1 MNLQKLKLKLLNFY
15 VEILV
20 RVILILF
27 CCLISINTKAQNF
40 DYEKLG
46 DNLQIALPVSAFA
59 STFIWE
65 DNQKAQSQFIKTM
78 GTSFIVTHG
87 LKILINKERPNGGDY
102 SFPSGHTSAA
112 FTGAAFIEK
121 RYGYKVGVPAYLLA
135 SFVGWSRVN
144 ANKHDYWDVLGGII
158 IGYGSAY
165 IFAKPA
171 LLLLLPSKHPAPES
185 NNRLYFC

>member
-1 MNLQKLKLKLLNFY
+1 M
-15 VEILV
+15 V

-59 STFIWE
+59 STFIWK

-165 IFAKPA
+165 IFAKPINKKVE
-171 LLLLLPSKHPAPES
+171 LGISHIGKKNTLSLHLSL
-185 NNRLYFC
+185 